1 MSCRAALLTAAAP
14 GGIATIQVTG
24 AESLAV
30 LEKIFQPQDK
40 QGDIRA
46 IPPHRLWLGK
56 IRDDAETLDQ
66 VIVAIHPQ
74 GPQIDI
80 NCHGGR
86 RVVQRLLLLLQRQG
100 VEITTWDKLTVG
112 CSIADEVMQKL
123 PLARTPLAV
132 LAIAGQYPG
141 GLNHCVCSTL
151 QSLNKSQINLDK
163 LRDEI
168 AGLLDT
174 CRLAQKLLYPPSVV
188 LTGPV
193 NAGKS
198 TLANT
203 LIGSSQSLAAEF
215 PGTTRDWTTQPAD
228 INGVPVNLI
237 DTAGG
242 RESMD
247 DLDRLA
253 WAAAQKQL
261 QQADLI
267 ILIIDATD
275 PAREITRQIE
285 QQLSL
290 LPAKSPVLIVINKID
305 LKPALSQK
313 SDYIYVSGLTG
324 MNLPLLRDTI
334 SDRLGFVDF
343 TPDKPLV
350 FTKRQYDLLEGIK
363 SEQEIALV
371 VSKLKKLVNLK

>member
-14 GGIATIQVTG
+14 GGIATVQLNG
-24 AESLAV
+24 AECLAV

-40 QGDIRA
+40 QLNIRA
-46 IPPHRLWLGK
+46 IPPHRLLLGK
-56 IRDDAETLDQ
+56 IREGSDTLDQ

-74 GPQIDI
+74 ESQIDI

-86 RVVQRLLLLLQRQG
+86 RIVQRLLLLLQKLG

-112 CSIADEVMQKL
+112 CSIAEEVTQKL

-132 LAIAGQYPG
+132 RAVAGQYPG
-141 GLNHCVCSTL
+141 GLNNWVSNTL
-151 QSLNKSQINLDK
+151 QSLNNSRMNLDK
-163 LRDEI
+163 LRNEI

-174 CRLAQKLLYPPSVV
+174 YQLAQKLLYPPSIV

-198 TLANT
+198 TLANA
-203 LIGSSQSLAAEF
+203 LSGSRQSLAAEF
-215 PGTTRDWTTQPAD
+215 PGTTRDWTVQPAD

-253 WAAAQKQL
+253 WAAAQNQL

-267 ILIIDATD
+267 ILVIDAAD
-275 PAREITRQIE
+275 DAQGITQQIE
-285 QQLSL
+285 RQLSL
-290 LPAKSPVLIVINKID
+290 LSGKSRVIIVINKID
-305 LKPALSQK
+305 LKPDLSLK
-313 SDYIYVSGLTG
+313 SDYLYVSGLTG
-324 MNLPLLRDTI
+324 INLPLLRSTI
-334 SDRLGFVDF
+334 TERLGFVNF
-343 TPDKPLV
+343 ASDKPLV
-350 FTKRQYDLLEGIK
+350 FTRRQYDLLEDIRT
-363 SEQEIALV
+363 EQQIAPV
-371 VSKLKKLVNLK
+371 VSRLKKLVNFK